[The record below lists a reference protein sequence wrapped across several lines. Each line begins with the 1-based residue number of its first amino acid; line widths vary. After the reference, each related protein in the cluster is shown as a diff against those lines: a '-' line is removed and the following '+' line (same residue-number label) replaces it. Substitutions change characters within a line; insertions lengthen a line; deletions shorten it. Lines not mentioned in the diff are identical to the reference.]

1 MYVYSS
7 IYFSIFVSNYFSIYL
22 LMHIQNNHEMKL
34 VSLNL
39 INIPHV
45 NLTLYRFHVNIHIF
59 SLYMGVCFCVAVVHF
74 DLSVL

>member
-1 MYVYSS
+1 MYVYPS
-7 IYFSIFVSNYFSIYL
+7 ISVSNYFSTYL
-22 LMHIQNNHEMKL
+22 LMHIRSNHEMKL

-45 NLTLYRFHVNIHIF
+45 NLTLYRFLVNIHIF
-59 SLYMGVCFCVAVVHF
+59 SLYMRVCICVAVVHF

>member
-1 MYVYSS
+1 
-7 IYFSIFVSNYFSIYL
+7 
-22 LMHIQNNHEMKL
+22 MHIQNNHEIKL

-45 NLTLYRFHVNIHIF
+45 NLTLYRFHVNIYIF
-59 SLYMGVCFCVAVVHF
+59 SLYMRVCVCVSVVHF

>member
-7 IYFSIFVSNYFSIYL
+7 NYFSISVSNYFSIYL

-45 NLTLYRFHVNIHIF
+45 NLTLYRFHVNIYIF
-59 SLYMGVCFCVAVVHF
+59 SLYMRVCVCVSVVHF